1 MVKMNSINTQY
12 ITLDLNIDE
21 IKAVKLKQYNKNSQ
35 QVVINITENGQPF
48 IVDKNLWFVISK

>member
-1 MVKMNSINTQY
+1 MNSINTQY